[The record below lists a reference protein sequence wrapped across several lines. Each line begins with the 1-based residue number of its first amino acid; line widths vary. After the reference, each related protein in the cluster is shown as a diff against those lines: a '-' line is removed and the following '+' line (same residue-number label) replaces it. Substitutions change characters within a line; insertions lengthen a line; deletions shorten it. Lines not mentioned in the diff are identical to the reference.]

1 MWFNT
6 ILVTIRLLH
15 QFCRLQVEDV
25 QCFPL
30 EESPGEAELVW
41 ACDDGVANQT
51 LLYGKSSPKN
61 LDKIL
66 DMVKHVNSLLDLCAL
81 FFGWIG

>member
-1 MWFNT
+1 M
-6 ILVTIRLLH
+6 
-15 QFCRLQVEDV
+15 

-30 EESPGEAELVW
+30 EESPGEEELVW

-66 DMVKHVNSLLDLCAL
+66 DMVKHVNSLLDLRDL
-81 FFGWIG
+81 LVGRIG